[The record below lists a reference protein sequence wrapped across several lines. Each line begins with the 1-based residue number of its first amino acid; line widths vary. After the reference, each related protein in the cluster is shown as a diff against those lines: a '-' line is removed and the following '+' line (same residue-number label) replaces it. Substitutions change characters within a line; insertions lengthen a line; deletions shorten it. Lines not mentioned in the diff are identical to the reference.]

1 MLAGIVTVS
10 AEFEA
15 PRVKVRGG
23 TSIPFSFGY
32 LNLSWPMGVLVTNHL
47 GVGIRVEPVW
57 LQRLLSRSVVGPARL
72 WPGYLWL
79 TTWQDLVTVEHS
91 LRSIY
96 LRSASNYRGARFVS
110 LLPDS
115 LEPFLDE
122 ARRQGV
128 TVSKTFSTASRLWG
142 AQPAH

>member
-1 MLAGIVTVS
+1 MAGIVTGS
-10 AEFEA
+10 TACEA
-15 PRVKVRGG
+15 TPVKVRGG

-57 LQRLLSRSVVGPARL
+57 IQTLLSRSVVGPARL

-91 LRSIY
+91 LRSVY
-96 LRSASNYRGARFVS
+96 LHSASNYRGARFVT
-110 LLPDS
+110 LVPDS
-115 LEPFLDE
+115 IDPFLAE
-122 ARRQGV
+122 VRRRGV
-128 TVSKTFSTASRLWG
+128 AVSKTVSTTNRLRDT
-142 AQPAH
+142 